1 MMTPSASSDGL
12 DQVVTFIE
20 FHTPGLTAG
29 SYTLNLKQTVT
40 DNQDEQLNDEPME
53 SHYRLAV
60 EGDRFSLSKPA
71 EIIFATFPQDN
82 GSGQFSNVLPH
93 VVFANQTYPWS
104 RKAQAKDTIEP
115 GQATWLTVLLLD
127 EDDFSPGT
135 SLAPVTG
142 TIGDLFPKLVY
153 SNSQLPADTLSY
165 FRDAKNISVLN
176 LGESVDDPIQF
187 LDLDLNLFWQLA
199 PTLED
204 LHYMAHARRVD
215 LKPKPTIP
223 QVSDIGEPVGDFSIV
238 FGNRLP
244 QRQKKS
250 FAFLVSLEEMG
261 DLLPTDSGHPNPPPD
276 VTKIRLAML
285 TNWSFYTMGSAA
297 DFDNRVLAL
306 NGRTT
311 GNNPPDAANTNLRLN
326 YSGSNEVV
334 KHALAMGYVP
344 LNQTM
349 RTGEK
354 NVSWYRGPLVS
365 CKVEGGR
372 VKVPIPSPD
381 QATVFDPTTGLLDES
396 YAAAWSLGR
405 LLALQD
411 KGFSTGLYAWKK
423 DLNAKVV
430 KAVEDEL
437 LADRFSALTAAL
449 PAARARA
456 AEARAMLTGQ
466 AVNAASLNA
475 GDLRTLLVHALLE
488 GE

>member
-1 MMTPSASSDGL
+1 MMTPRASGDGL
-12 DQVVTFIE
+12 NQVVTFIE

-29 SYTLNLKQTVT
+29 SYTLSLKQTVT
-40 DNQDEQLNDEPME
+40 DDLGEQLNDEPME
-53 SHYRLAV
+53 SQYRLAV

-71 EIIFATFPQDN
+71 EIVFATYPQDN
-82 GSGQFSNVLPH
+82 GSGQYGNVLPH
-93 VVFANQTYPWS
+93 VVFTNQTYPWS
-104 RKAQAKDTIEP
+104 REAQANDTIKP
-115 GQATWLTVLLLD
+115 GRATWLTVLLLD
-127 EDDFSPGT
+127 EDDFPAGT

-142 TIGDLFPKLVY
+142 TVGDLFPKSIY
-153 SNSQLPADTLSY
+153 GKSNLPDDTLSY
-165 FRDAKNISVLN
+165 FRNAQDISVLN

-187 LDLDLNLFWQLA
+187 LDLDLNLFWNLA
-199 PTLED
+199 PTLDD

-215 LKPKPTIP
+215 LKPKATIRG
-223 QVSDIGEPVGDFSIV
+223 VSDIGEPLGDFSIV

-244 QRQKKS
+244 QGQKKS
-250 FAFLVSLEEMG
+250 YVFLVSLEEMG
-261 DLLPTDSGHPNPPPD
+261 DLLPTDSGHPNPPNAK
-276 VTKIRLAML
+276 KIRMAVL

-297 DFDNRVLAL
+297 DFDYRVLAL

-311 GNNPPDAANTNLRLN
+311 GKNPPDAANTNLRLN

-365 CKVEGGR
+365 CNVKGGR
-372 VKVPIPSPD
+372 VKLPIPSPD
-381 QATVFDPTTGLLDES
+381 QATVFDPTTGLFDES
-396 YAAAWSLGR
+396 YAAAWLLGR

-423 DLNAKVV
+423 GLSAKVV
-430 KAVEDEL
+430 QAVEDEL
-437 LADRFSALTAAL
+437 LMDRFAALIAAL
-449 PAARARA
+449 PGARERAAVARAS
-456 AEARAMLTGQ
+456 LTGRT
-466 AVNAASLNA
+466 ADPATLNAA
-475 GDLRTLLVHALLE
+475 DLRTLLVHALLE